1 MVKTLLA
8 LFLATFF
15 SLGQAQAEGIFGK
28 NKVDDTF
35 NVKSIE
41 GSKATVEGT
50 VKDLKV
56 GDSLYFVKN
65 PFKVTVT
72 EVKGKEV
79 TVQLP
84 EGHELKNGMSL
95 LRFPTEPIKKAL
107 DTVTK
112 LKALEE

>member
-1 MVKTLLA
+1 MKPLLA
-8 LFLATFF
+8 FSLVALL
-15 SLGQAQAEGIFGK
+15 SLGQAQADGIFGK

-35 NVKSIE
+35 NVKTIE
-41 GSKATVEGT
+41 GSKAVAEGT
-50 VKDLKV
+50 VKDLKA

-84 EGHELKNGMSL
+84 EGHDLKLGMSL